1 MYCACILYKD
11 VEPFSCLSVAMLPRE
26 TFDLQAYTFQVHP
39 LLDIRR
45 PEIHF
50 TLVKLSLFNN
60 FLIENYIHYVFLH
73 ILIVYNV
80 LILKKSPEKNSV
92 WPPSAHPCLPSIKL
106 SVSQIIFV
114 FIYRSLS
121 NGSYTLSINNSPN
134 KYHVYCHMA
143 EIPSCGPGGWTLVMK
158 LDGNKV
164 T

>member
-45 PEIHF
+45 LEIHF

-73 ILIVYNV
+73 ILIVYHV
-80 LILKKSPEKNSV
+80 LILKKSPEKTLCGHLVPTHAYHLSNYLFS
-92 WPPSAHPCLPSIKL
+92 KL
-106 SVSQIIFV
+106 FLFLS
-114 FIYRSLS
+114 RSLS

-134 KYHVYCHMA
+134 KYHVYCHMG
-143 EIPSCGPGGWTLVMK
+143 EIRSCGPGGWTLVMK